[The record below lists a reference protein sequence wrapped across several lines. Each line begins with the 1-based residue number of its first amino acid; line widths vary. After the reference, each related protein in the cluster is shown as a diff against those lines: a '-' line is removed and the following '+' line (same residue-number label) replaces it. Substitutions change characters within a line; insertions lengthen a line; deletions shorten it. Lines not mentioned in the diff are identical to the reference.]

1 MKKLLPSI
9 ALSFSI
15 CAAGVTGFALDPAE
29 WQFRQT
35 FDIDRAGPVRIAAPA
50 DTLGAAQPDL
60 RDLRILSPDGAELP
74 CAFLKLPAARA
85 AYETTKTLHRTAALE
100 LNAAKKELAVT
111 IKTGTDE
118 RLESAELLIP
128 DTTDYLLPARVE
140 ISGDGRTWETLAR
153 GQALFRRGRGQGS
166 RYGAVVQNTLS
177 LNRRAAAWVRVT
189 IAFETA
195 PVAVTGAQL
204 RTVTETAARS
214 AAPDEAVEARIV
226 STEQRAGETLLTVDL
241 GAANLTLSALEFT
254 INDPLFMRGVTLS
267 AGEKNAGEKN
277 VLSRGDTIYRV
288 NVGNQIAAHKITLD
302 LDGIFVPARQIVVHI
317 ENGDSPPL
325 DVRSLNAKRRPVH
338 IAFNPTVAGRHVFL
352 SGNPRAVAPRYD
364 IVALSDQ
371 FANLPVTEISTGA
384 IAATP
389 DYRPPA
395 PPSEPG
401 QFTKRALFWVALAL
415 VVAVLLFVIG
425 RLLPKTE
432 K

>member
-9 ALSFSI
+9 AFSFSI

-50 DTLGAAQPDL
+50 DTLGTAQPDL
-60 RDLRILSPDGAELP
+60 RDLRILSPDGTELP
-74 CAFLKLPAARA
+74 CAFLKLPTARA

-118 RLESAELLIP
+118 RLESVELLIP

-140 ISGDGRTWETLAR
+140 ISGDGQTWETLAS
-153 GQALFRRGRGQGS
+153 GQALFRRGQGG
-166 RYGAVVQNTLS
+166 RYAAVVQNTLS

-214 AAPDEAVEARIV
+214 AVPDEAVEARIV

-254 INDPLFMRGVTLS
+254 INDPLFMRGVTVS
-267 AGEKNAGEKN
+267 AGEKNVIA
-277 VLSRGDTIYRV
+277 RGDTIYRV
-288 NVGNQIAAHKITLD
+288 NVGNQIAAHKTTFD
-302 LDGIFVPARQIVVHI
+302 LGGVLVPVRQIVVLI

-325 DVRSLNAKRRPVH
+325 DVRGLNVKRRPMH

-364 IVALSDQ
+364 IAALSDQ
-371 FANLPVTEISTGA
+371 FANLPVTEISAGA

-401 QFTKRALFWVALAL
+401 WFTKRALFWVALAL

-425 RLLPKTE
+425 RLLPKAAE
-432 K
+432 